1 MTGKKTVFITGM
13 SGYLGGNL
21 CRELD
26 KLDWCEK
33 FYGIDVRKPLYKY
46 DKCEFRQ
53 MDINDRGLADW
64 VVELKPD
71 ILIHLA
77 YILEE
82 SHDHD
87 LMHRVNFDGSKNALK
102 AAAAGKVRQ
111 VLIAS
116 SGTAYGAW
124 PDNPA
129 RLKED
134 DPLRANPDFIY
145 ATDKVNIEK
154 LAGEFK
160 AAHPETI
167 VSIIRPTVV
176 YGPQVNNYIS
186 KLVDHYL
193 VMGNR
198 DFNPPLQFV
207 HEDDVV
213 AAIIRIL
220 EKGAGGAFNIAPAD
234 TMTMLELLELSQRP
248 YILFPDWFLSPGVH
262 LLWTLRIPLL
272 NLSTAFL
279 DYIRYPWV
287 MDNSRLVNE
296 LGFKY
301 RYSTRETAEIMLR
314 AKGWLP

>member
-1 MTGKKTVFITGM
+1 MEKKKIFVTGM

-26 KLDWCEK
+26 RLDWCEK
-33 FYGIDVRKPLYKY
+33 FYGMDVKKPLYKY

-53 MDINDRGLADW
+53 MDINDRGLGEW
-64 VVELKPD
+64 VAEVKPD
-71 ILIHLA
+71 ILVHLA

-82 SHDHD
+82 NHDHD
-87 LMHRVNFDGSKNALK
+87 LMHRVNYDGSKNALK
-102 AAAAGKVRQ
+102 AAAQAKVRQ

-129 RLKED
+129 QLKEN
-134 DPLRANPDFIY
+134 DPLRANPDFLY
-145 ATDKVNIEK
+145 AVDKVNVEK

-167 VSIIRPTVV
+167 MSIIRPTVV
-176 YGPQVNNYIS
+176 YGPFVNNYIS
-186 KLVDHYL
+186 NLLDHYL
-193 VMGNR
+193 IMGLSG
-198 DFNPPLQFV
+198 FNPPLQFV

-213 AAIIRIL
+213 AAIILIMS
-220 EKGAGGAFNIAPAD
+220 KNAGGVFNLTPED
-234 TMTMLELLELSQRP
+234 TITMLELLELAKRP
-248 YILFPDWFLSPGVH
+248 YILFPDWFLTPVVN
-262 LLWTLRIPLL
+262 LLWKLRIPLL
-272 NLSTAFL
+272 NFSTAFL

-287 MDNSRLVNE
+287 LDNSRLKNE

>member
-1 MTGKKTVFITGM
+1 MKKKKIFITGM

-21 CRELD
+21 CRQLD

-33 FYGIDVRKPLYKY
+33 FYGMDVKKPLYKY
-46 DKCEFRQ
+46 DKAEFRQ
-53 MDINDRGLADW
+53 MDVNDRGLVEW
-64 VVELKPD
+64 VAELKPD
-71 ILIHLA
+71 IMVHLA

-82 SHDHD
+82 THDHD
-87 LMHRVNFDGSKNALK
+87 LMHRVNFDGSRNALK

-129 RLKED
+129 RLKEN

-154 LAGEFK
+154 LAAEFK

-167 VSIIRPTVV
+167 MSIIRPTVV
-176 YGPQVNNYIS
+176 YGPFVNNYIS
-186 KLVDHYL
+186 SLLDHYL
-193 VMGNR
+193 IMGLS

-207 HEDDVV
+207 HEDDV
-213 AAIIRIL
+213 AQAIISIL
-220 EKGAGGAFNIAPAD
+220 AKEGEGVFNLTPED
-234 TMTMLELLELSQRP
+234 TITMLELIGLTQRP
-248 YILFPDWFLSPGVH
+248 SLLFPDWFLTASVN
-262 LLWTLRIPLL
+262 LLWRLRIPLL
-272 NLSTAFL
+272 NFSTAFL

-287 MDNSRLVNE
+287 MDNSRLTEE